1 MIILGI
7 NFTEF
12 WTELVSTIVGMF
24 TKIEPSYISFP
35 GLGIKESIEINRI
48 AITLPFGEGF
58 PVYWYGIIITFGI
71 ICAFLYACWRAYNE
85 KVKVDDLFDIA
96 IYTVIFG
103 VIGARLYYVFTK
115 FENFKGENLIDTLK
129 NICNLRDGGLAIYGG
144 IICGCATI
152 IVCCILKKINPLK
165 VVDMAA
171 PGVMIAQAIGRWG
184 NFFNGEAY
192 GGLVEKGSPLY
203 FMRMGIISYNSIHDF
218 PEIIDKGLIPEVHP
232 AFLYESIWNIIG
244 FTLITIFYRKKK
256 FNGQVACMYL
266 AWYGF
271 GRMFIEGLRTDSLYV
286 GIFRISQLVGLA
298 CFIIFGGLLIWGL
311 IYSKRYNDEGFV
323 STSKVDPFL
332 IPSTISLKEGWNL
345 ERAEIKAKKQA
356 KAEAKAAAKAAKEE
370 KNNGE
375 DN

>member
-1 MIILGI
+1 MIQH
-7 NFTEF
+7 
-12 WTELVSTIVGMF
+12 
-24 TKIEPSYISFP
+24 PSYITFP
-35 GLGIKESIEINRI
+35 GFGIKEPMEIIRE
-48 AITLPFGEGF
+48 AFFLPFGEGF
-58 PVYWYGIIITFGI
+58 AVYWYGIIITIGI
-71 ICAFLYACWRAYNE
+71 ICAFIYACWRAYNE
-85 KVKVDDLFDIA
+85 KVKVDDIFDIA
-96 IYTVIFG
+96 IWTVIFG

-115 FENFKGENLIDTLK
+115 FENFRGETIIDTLK
-129 NICNLRDGGLAIYGG
+129 NIFNLRDGGLAIYGG

-203 FMRMGIISYNSIHDF
+203 FMRMGIISYNSIQDF

-232 AFLYESIWNIIG
+232 TFLYESIWNIIG

-286 GIFRISQLVGLA
+286 GIFRISQIVGLA
-298 CFIIFGGLLIWGL
+298 CFIVFGGLLIWGL
-311 IYSKRYNDEGFV
+311 IYSRRYNNEGFV
-323 STSKVDPFL
+323 STSKVDAFL
-332 IPSTISLKEGWNL
+332 IPSTISLKEGWSL